1 MTSSNVK
8 DIVLPAS
15 EDVLR
20 SLRIGD
26 EVRLSGTVVTARD
39 VAHKFMVEKKPDF
52 LRPILQGAV
61 LYHCGPI
68 VRKVPE
74 AGGGGEAAQQARW
87 EVVAAG
93 PTTSSREEPYQADVI
108 ETYRVAGVIG
118 KGGMGD
124 RTSAALQR
132 FGAVYFHAV
141 GGAGALLAR
150 CVKQVRDVLMLDEF
164 GSPEAFWV
172 LEVADFPAV
181 VTMDSHG
188 QSLHREVLKASEERL
203 KRLLGA

>member
-1 MTSSNVK
+1 MGSSKVK

-15 EDVLR
+15 EEVLR
-20 SLRIGD
+20 TLRIGD

-61 LYHCGPI
+61 IYHCGPI
-68 VRKVPE
+68 MRKTE
-74 AGGGGEAAQQARW
+74 TGW

-118 KGGMGD
+118 KGGMGEK
-124 RTSAALQR
+124 TSAALQR

-141 GGAGALLAR
+141 GGAGTLLAR
-150 CVKQVRDVLMLDEF
+150 CVKRVRDVLMLEEF

-172 LEVADFPAV
+172 LDVVAFPAV

-188 QSLHREVLKASEERL
+188 GSLHREVLKASEERL
-203 KRLLGA
+203 KRLLG

>member
-8 DIVLPAS
+8 DIVLPAP
-15 EDVLR
+15 EEVLR

-61 LYHCGPI
+61 IYHCGPI
-68 VRKVPE
+68 VKKGD
-74 AGGGGEAAQQARW
+74 AGW

-118 KGGMGD
+118 KGGMGEK
-124 RTSAALQR
+124 TSAALQR

-141 GGAGALLAR
+141 GGAGTLLAR
-150 CVKQVRDVLMLDEF
+150 CVTRVRDVLMLEEF

-172 LEVADFPAV
+172 LEVAEFPAV

-188 QSLHREVLKASEERL
+188 GSLHREVLKSSEERL
-203 KRLLGA
+203 KRLLGT